1 MDIKLKVNNTELDIS
16 IPGLCPHCNF
26 GVEPKYLYHSE
37 LTNNHTALLLQCPH
51 CGEYIFY
58 KCYCDFN
65 TRTGILRHYSSKI
78 KYTPDFSKEINDISP
93 RFIDIFTQSMQAMYD
108 GYNELIGIGFR
119 KSLEFLIKDYLIN
132 VKHEDVSVITKMSL
146 GSIFNKINDP
156 TIKPLV
162 TAITWI
168 GNDETHY
175 IRKYEDKTIDDMLK
189 FIYALIHYIS
199 IELISSDAYSFV
211 KGSIKG

>member
-1 MDIKLKVNNTELDIS
+1 
-16 IPGLCPHCNF
+16 
-26 GVEPKYLYHSE
+26 
-37 LTNNHTALLLQCPH
+37 
-51 CGEYIFY
+51 
-58 KCYCDFN
+58 
-65 TRTGILRHYSSKI
+65 
-78 KYTPDFSKEINDISP
+78 
-93 RFIDIFTQSMQAMYD
+93 MQAMYD